1 MRVADSARAARRELI
16 RAAAMHLADRY
27 HGAHVREFFNT
38 AAGPQMRTITHA
50 ADTAKTTLLTALA
63 MVAFAANSILCRLA
77 LQEPTIDA
85 ASFGSVRLASGALAL
100 AIIVRVLGGEGKPAR
115 PDWWAAAMLF
125 IYVACFSFAY
135 LYVSAGSGALI
146 LFGAV
151 QLTMF
156 LVGLRRGERF
166 RPLAWAGFATAIAG
180 LAFLLAPGV
189 TAPSL
194 LGAALMAVAG
204 VAWGVYSLRGRG
216 VANPLR
222 ATADNFARA
231 VPLALAV
238 SVVCAHDFRISTTG
252 SVLAVASGAIT
263 SGIGYVIWYAA
274 LRGLT
279 AMSAATVQ
287 LSVPVLAAIG
297 GATLLAE
304 EITLRLVVASLAT
317 LGGIA
322 LVLVQKKA
330 PRR

>member
-1 MRVADSARAARRELI
+1 VNITTGAAPRAARQFLPAGRQCGHDSASIDGQAET
-16 RAAAMHLADRY
+16 
-27 HGAHVREFFNT
+27 VRT
-38 AAGPQMRTITHA
+38 A
-50 ADTAKTTLLTALA
+50 LLTALA

-77 LQEPTIDA
+77 LQDPAIDA
-85 ASFGSVRLASGALAL
+85 ASFGSVRLVSGAVAL
-100 AIIVRVLGGEGKPAR
+100 AVIVHLLRGEANPAR

-125 IYVACFSFAY
+125 LYVACFSFAY
-135 LYVSAGSGALI
+135 LYLSAGTGALI

-156 LVGLRRGERF
+156 MVGLRRGERF
-166 RPLAWAGFATAIAG
+166 RPLAWAGFAMAIAG

-189 TAPSL
+189 TAPSP

-216 VANPLR
+216 VASPLQ
-222 ATADNFARA
+222 ATAANFARA
-231 VPLALAV
+231 VPFALAV
-238 SVVCAHDFRISTTG
+238 SIVFASDFRVSPHG
-252 SVLAVASGAIT
+252 VLLAVASGALT
-263 SGIGYVIWYAA
+263 SGIGYVVWYAA
-274 LRGLT
+274 LRGLA

-304 EITLRLVVASLAT
+304 EITLRLVVAALAT

-322 LVLVQKKA
+322 LVLARKRTQGG
-330 PRR
+330 

>member
-1 MRVADSARAARRELI
+1 VNITTGAAPRAARQFLPAGRQCSHDSGSIDGQAET
-16 RAAAMHLADRY
+16 
-27 HGAHVREFFNT
+27 VRT
-38 AAGPQMRTITHA
+38 A
-50 ADTAKTTLLTALA
+50 LLTALA

-77 LQEPTIDA
+77 LQGPAIDA
-85 ASFGSVRLASGALAL
+85 ASFGSVRLVSGAVAL
-100 AIIVRVLGGEGKPAR
+100 AVIVHLLRGEAKPTQ

-125 IYVACFSFAY
+125 LYVACFSFAY
-135 LYVSAGSGALI
+135 LYLSAGTGALI

-156 LVGLRRGERF
+156 LVGLHRGERF
-166 RPLAWAGFATAIAG
+166 RPLAWAGFAMAIAG

-189 TAPSL
+189 TAPSP

-216 VANPLR
+216 VASPLQ
-222 ATADNFARA
+222 ATAANFARA
-231 VPLALAV
+231 VPFALAV
-238 SVVCAHDFRISTTG
+238 SIVFASDFRVSPHG
-252 SVLAVASGAIT
+252 VLLAVASGALT
-263 SGIGYVIWYAA
+263 SGIGYVVWYAA
-274 LRGLT
+274 LRGLA

-304 EITLRLVVASLAT
+304 EITLRLVVAALAT

-322 LVLVQKKA
+322 LVLAQK
-330 PRR
+330 RTQGG

>member
-1 MRVADSARAARRELI
+1 
-16 RAAAMHLADRY
+16 
-27 HGAHVREFFNT
+27 
-38 AAGPQMRTITHA
+38 MRTTTHA
-50 ADTAKTTLLTALA
+50 ADTAKTALLTALA

-77 LQEPTIDA
+77 LQATKVDA

-100 AIIVRVLGGEGKPAR
+100 ALIVRFLRGETKPAR
-115 PDWWAAAMLF
+115 SDWWAAAMLF
-125 IYVACFSFAY
+125 LYVACFSFAY
-135 LYVSAGSGALI
+135 RYLSAGTGALI

-156 LVGLRRGERF
+156 IVGLWRGERF
-166 RPLAWAGFATAIAG
+166 RPLAWAGFAVAVAG
-180 LAFLLAPGV
+180 LAVLLAPGV
-189 TAPSL
+189 TAPSPA
-194 LGAALMAVAG
+194 GGALMAIAG

-216 VANPLR
+216 VESPLR
-222 ATADNFARA
+222 ATAGNFARA
-231 VPLALAV
+231 VPFALAV
-238 SVVCAHDFRISTTG
+238 SVVCANDFRISTTG
-252 SVLAVASGAIT
+252 AALAVASGAIT

-279 AMSAATVQ
+279 AMSAASVQ
-287 LSVPVLAAIG
+287 LSVPVIAALG

-304 EITLRLVVASLAT
+304 AITLRLVVASVAT